1 LLTHIAHPDPKIA
14 TDRHSSGLLDDTEW
28 NLLYAGLPRYYYHIV
43 SLFDKDKLYSFVVD
57 FARIAL
63 QFAAAGSKDNYVLDL
78 RTELHSRLFNAA
90 LQTSR
95 YEIAYSALTLFTNQ
109 ALQLS
114 SLRALI
120 YRMCETSSASELI
133 DLPFVG
139 LQSAVDDILA
149 QKCQSI
155 LDVNSSVPYHKI
167 LYAWRIKRNDF
178 RGAAAVSL
186 ERLQKLQQSGDG
198 DKSLGVG
205 PGTDGLETPVT
216 KQYLMLINALS
227 CVDPKQAW
235 ILSEPLSSK
244 AGPGGGGSAG
254 PVKRKVITLDDARK
268 GYQEELDRIA
278 AIENNQFAFESGDEM
293 DLA

>member
-1 LLTHIAHPDPKIA
+1 MA

-43 SLFDKDKLYSFVVD
+43 CLFDKEKYYSFVID

-63 QFAAAGSKDNYVLDL
+63 QFATAGSKENFILDL

-95 YEIAYSALTLFTNQ
+95 WDIAYSALTLFTNH
-109 ALQLS
+109 ALQIS
-114 SLRALI
+114 SLRSLI
-120 YRMCETSSASELI
+120 FRMCETSSASELI
-133 DLPFVG
+133 DLPFIG
-139 LQSAVDDILA
+139 LQTAVDDILA
-149 QKCQSI
+149 QKCLGI
-155 LDVNSSVPYHKI
+155 VDVNAGVPYHKI

-178 RGAAAVSL
+178 RGAAAVIL

-198 DKSLGVG
+198 DKALGGGSGV
-205 PGTDGLETPVT
+205 DGLETEVT

-235 ILSEPLSSK
+235 VLSEPPSSK
-244 AGPGGGGSAG
+244 PGTAGSSSVISG
-254 PVKRKVITLDDARK
+254 KRKVVTLDDARRR
-268 GYQEELDRIA
+268 YQEELDRIA
-278 AIENNQFAFESGDEM
+278 AIENNQFEFEVGDEM
-293 DLA
+293 DLE

>member
-1 LLTHIAHPDPKIA
+1 
-14 TDRHSSGLLDDTEW
+14 
-28 NLLYAGLPRYYYHIV
+28 V
-43 SLFDKDKLYSFVVD
+43 SLFDKEKYYSYVID

-63 QFAAAGSKDNYVLDL
+63 QFATAGSTENYILDL

-95 YEIAYSALTLFTNQ
+95 WEIAYSTLTLFTNQ

-114 SLRALI
+114 SLRSLI
-120 YRMCETSSASELI
+120 FRMCETSSASELI
-133 DLPFVG
+133 DLPFIG

-149 QKCQSI
+149 QKCQGI
-155 LDVNSSVPYHKI
+155 VDVNASVPYHKI

-198 DKSLGVG
+198 DKALADS
-205 PGTDGLETPVT
+205 PGTDGLETQVT

-235 ILSEPLSSK
+235 VLSEPPPGKSGTAGSSSSP
-244 AGPGGGGSAG
+244 PG
-254 PVKRKVITLDDARK
+254 KRKVVTLDDARK
-268 GYQEELDRIA
+268 WYQEELDRIA
-278 AIENNQFAFESGDEM
+278 AIENNQFEFEAGDEM
-293 DLA
+293 DTE

>member
-1 LLTHIAHPDPKIA
+1 LT
-14 TDRHSSGLLDDTEW
+14 
-28 NLLYAGLPRYYYHIV
+28 RYYYHIV
-43 SLFDKDKLYSFVVD
+43 SLFDKEKFYSFVVD
-57 FARIAL
+57 FSRIAL
-63 QFAAAGSKDNYVLDL
+63 QFAAAGSKDNYILDL

-95 YEIAYSALTLFTNQ
+95 YDIAYSALTLFTNH

-114 SLRALI
+114 SLRTLVI
-120 YRMCETSSASELI
+120 RMCEASNTSELI
-133 DLPFVG
+133 DLPFIG

-155 LDVNSSVPYHKI
+155 LDVNASIPYHKI

-198 DKSLGVG
+198 DKTLGSG

-216 KQYLMLINALS
+216 KQYLMVINALS

-235 ILSEPLSSK
+235 ILSEPLPSK
-244 AGPGGGGSAG
+244 PGPGGSGSAISG
-254 PVKRKVITLDDARK
+254 KRKVVTLDDARK

-278 AIENNQFAFESGDEM
+278 AIENNQFAFEVGDEM
-293 DLA
+293 DLV